1 MRLWMRDTI
10 DAIDG
15 QIADLMLRISA
26 DESLRAE
33 MGRKSQEIIANW
45 GPDRFAS
52 ALKAAVDAALNA
64 PRKKVGLLDRLI
76 LWGISRR

>member
-1 MRLWMRDTI
+1 
-10 DAIDG
+10 
-15 QIADLMLRISA
+15 MLRISA
-26 DESLRAE
+26 DELLRAE

-52 ALKAAVDAALNA
+52 GLKAAVDAALNV

-76 LWGISRR
+76 LWAMTHK